1 MTLSPLCKK
10 GDALALQ
17 CKSRCHDLQVCSPG
31 NAGVLLCFIHR
42 KSVCVLWKWALLPS
56 VHQISCWGNT
66 LLLPVS
72 SIYLFPAN
80 ALVQYTVFS
89 RVSFVILNHLKYMFL
104 KQTTHSYR
112 QCHQGANLTTVPIL
126 FWKNFYEDIENAKTR
141 GKGFCQQGS
150 YLYEPLEDNMTQI
163 ILPSG
168 K

>member
-1 MTLSPLCKK
+1 MLWHCSAKAVVTIYKCAVQAMRECCS
-10 GDALALQ
+10 AL
-17 CKSRCHDLQVCSPG
+17 PIG
-31 NAGVLLCFIHR
+31 NL
-42 KSVCVLWKWALLPS
+42 CVLWEWALLPS

-89 RVSFVILNHLKYMFL
+89 RVCFVILNHLKYMFL

-126 FWKNFYEDIENAKTR
+126 FWKNFYEDIVRGCKNTRQRILSAGQLSVWATR
-141 GKGFCQQGS
+141 GQYDSNYSPVRKIS
-150 YLYEPLEDNMTQI
+150 HH
-163 ILPSG
+163 
-168 K
+168 